1 MIGGKNNICKDFLF
15 VKLLINNCEGFF
27 YADWEDHILA
37 CDKAWKCD
45 CYTCPNHFFLHT
57 YKIASNRKAN
67 MDHKVHENSPITT
80 SWSRSK
86 NKDFNLFKQVNDSHE
101 RSRKHPQNLSAKNGN
116 LGPDQ
121 GLQSFKLVRLIN
133 LGKYNKWNAK
143 NDDPYVP
150 LVMVR
155 KQVKRVISRV
165 RSALRNWMR
174 N

>member
-1 MIGGKNNICKDFLF
+1 
-15 VKLLINNCEGFF
+15 
-27 YADWEDHILA
+27 
-37 CDKAWKCD
+37 
-45 CYTCPNHFFLHT
+45 
-57 YKIASNRKAN
+57 
-67 MDHKVHENSPITT
+67 
-80 SWSRSK
+80 
-86 NKDFNLFKQVNDSHE
+86 
-101 RSRKHPQNLSAKNGN
+101 LSTKNGN